1 MASNTQYEKLKK
13 KTLAK
18 AQQNRKNR
26 VERLNK
32 QYGNKTSKSQQ
43 AYIAGDVLSS
53 ASMKAYAYKK
63 NPSYMPKQSLI
74 TGGRSKSNYA
84 KLQKGENPYEAKY
97 VWTGKPTV
105 VKGGTRADGSTY
117 DSFISKKRML
127 TDDEKKMWEA
137 QGSLDKKKYDQNYKY
152 HWFDN
157 YNKDAK
163 TFKEHSNLTQDGK
176 MLWDG
181 MKVAN
186 NRVANGGSKWN
197 YLGGFL
203 KDTLIDGGI
212 EAIRHLDRISS
223 AGTGAVAGLFE
234 ESANLIKGDVDWNR
248 PLKNIKESLQ
258 QSEETG
264 WGKGLSEFFDDANKR
279 NVEKDVAYYKEMQKG
294 LSKNSDAYKH
304 YESLIKNAEN
314 TLTDGKHKTFRSVTG
329 FIGDVKNPIEVG
341 DALVSGLKG
350 ATKLAAKSGKE
361 LLSGTADLSTA
372 FKSKDE
378 LSKIAFEHQDMLNRM
393 SAYKK
398 YLQEEYVPYL
408 KKTGKKFDDV
418 EAERLFED
426 SSYAREYA
434 ERSGNLANNIDQR
447 INHSLDKGYSNAIAN
462 DTKQIVNEVKSN
474 PGTKNLGNF
483 LDEIGDNVDNGKQL
497 SIDGR
502 TLNKNKTQT
511 KDGYIPQFVDNT
523 DDVIDNMNV
532 DKNQLSMFNR
542 NGNTNTYEKSIKP
555 NSNRFEKWYN
565 SYKNKDKL
573 YDMEDDLF
581 DMIDGLSD
589 SDADGML
596 DWLSKNKPDVYS
608 RYMGDIDDVDT
619 IADDGVRIFDSI
631 TKRDNNIVKNVIH
644 NAKRT
649 SNKPVYDA
657 NKTDLIKEENAIEK
671 ILSIFDG
678 NTNKKTYK
686 NLLERRNA
694 FTNHIDSFSKKIFD
708 NEIDI
713 EEVSK
718 TIQKIKGRDIP
729 PKVKREF
736 INNFLFDGE
745 DVIAP
750 NAGNGSL
757 DDLLA
762 NIEDVLSLK
771 GVVDEYSQTGEV
783 LPVKLSD
790 STKSFLGVGDDLKVI
805 GSKVRG
811 RVSNSP
817 EELLSTLL
825 NSIVDRSRG
834 ITDNRY
840 AEKLQLMA
848 KELGY
853 ENFNRDVKNKTS
865 ELKKELKILDKMPFT
880 KEVANKK
887 LEISSE
893 LNSLK
898 EVEEK
903 REKMWSAIRNLPE
916 NSFDKYI
923 SEQYPQHMKDMKPYS
938 YKSKNVKDLDNMSGY
953 NQAVRE
959 VKSNYYDEIAKT
971 NRDDI
976 ITDSRRINNTDE
988 PQYSTRDK
996 KADIEK
1002 LRKSENIE
1010 EREYASKVIT
1020 NVRKELN
1027 LQYVDFKKINVP
1039 DKTKQTYKNL
1049 TKTKGV
1055 KDALENIKKLIT
1067 KEATLRV
1074 NGLNKDANIVRGEM
1088 KYFVKKLKEVG
1099 VYEPAWFNEMK
1110 NYKMSLFATAPT
1122 KADIFEK
1129 TGLSINNKI
1138 GGLSKEAREYM
1149 SLKLQGAKTVDE
1161 LFSDEYFEEIFNGVA
1176 KHGDNT
1182 GDGVSSLLRPN
1193 KNEVNNKGT
1202 EPMVKQMDEQMVEP
1216 MDEQIVEQMVK
1227 GNKPELG
1234 KIYDEIP
1241 DDFNP
1246 FSMFD
1251 KDEVIKVAEEKPKI
1265 RRKRTKEELDE
1276 INATLERFKDVPS
1289 VKKYNVSKGE
1299 MPKTTLEQPKFDQFK
1314 EWFNDKEMPY
1324 DENVLYDTYKRW
1336 LNSWKKGLTV
1346 YNPGWHVQN
1355 YFQNKGQNYLALGDK
1370 AFGSQKQARNVLK
1383 EIKGEVG
1390 NGDMILTKNGKTY
1403 SQKDM
1408 ADLAKRY
1415 DVVEGQA
1422 DNIIESR
1429 GIFAPLE
1436 TKVDNSWIMNKLS
1449 ESEETARLHHFI
1461 TQIERGMS
1469 PEEASK
1475 SVNKYL
1481 YDYSKQNKAD
1491 RLMSDF
1497 VDPFWTFHKNNARL
1511 MTSQAIENPQR
1522 IAKINRG
1529 IRGLQNDVDGED
1541 KALEQRRS
1549 IQSPIGSFKDEVN
1562 EDTYNYQYDLNLFPS
1577 YEGSIPLE
1585 KDDVENKLNPLVKI
1599 AKQQM
1604 EGVGNFG
1611 NKITDKEVSG
1621 YNEVTKD
1628 ERALEI
1634 LREVNPFMNPLVKA
1648 LYNSSK
1654 HQEKADEEKQSQKAS
1669 NKQILATWL
1678 EYIFGSKGNYYRDV
1692 R

>member
-26 VERLNK
+26 VERSNK

-63 NPSYMPKQSLI
+63 DPSYMPKQSFI

-84 KLQKGENPYEAKY
+84 KLQNGENPYEAKY
-97 VWTGKPTV
+97 VYTGKPTV
-105 VKGGTRADGSTY
+105 VKGGTRADGSKY
-117 DSFISKKRML
+117 DSFVSKKRML

-181 MKVAN
+181 MKVAK

-223 AGTGAVAGLFE
+223 AGTGAVAGLLE

-248 PLKNIKESLQ
+248 PVKNIKESLE
-258 QSEETG
+258 QSEKTG
-264 WGKGLSEFFDDANKR
+264 WGKGLSEFFDDATKR
-279 NVEKDVAYYKEMQKG
+279 NSEKDIAHYKEMQKG

-304 YESLIKNAEN
+304 YDSLIKNAEN
-314 TLTDGKHKTFRSVTG
+314 NVTDGKHKAFRSITG
-329 FIGDVKNPIEVG
+329 FVGDILNPIEVG
-341 DALVSGLKG
+341 DGLVNGLKG
-350 ATKLAAKSGKE
+350 ATKLATKSGKE

-398 YLQEEYVPYL
+398 YLQEEYMPHL
-408 KKTGKKFDDV
+408 KKAGKKFDDV

-447 INHSLDKGYSNAIAN
+447 INHSLDKGYSNAMAN

-474 PGTKNLGNF
+474 PGTEKLGEF
-483 LDEIGDNVDNGKQL
+483 LDEMDSITKDNETYSKTFKGFYN
-497 SIDGR
+497 
-502 TLNKNKTQT
+502 TKNKGEL
-511 KDGYIPQFVDNT
+511 D
-523 DDVIDNMNV
+523 
-532 DKNQLSMFNR
+532 
-542 NGNTNTYEKSIKP
+542 
-555 NSNRFEKWYN
+555 
-565 SYKNKDKL
+565 
-573 YDMEDDLF
+573 
-581 DMIDGLSD
+581 IDGLFEMLDNIDDDFSY
-589 SDADGML
+589 GML
-596 DWLSKNKPDVYS
+596 DWLEQNKPSVYKK
-608 RYMGDIDDVDT
+608 YMGDIDNIDDMADIGITPKIDIPSDVIEKPKKESETLRKYNESIDNYIKQEIET
-619 IADDGVRIFDSI
+619 SGNSKNVLNDAYNKMNIDRMMQESTASVSENLPYSINKQKFLNGTKDFTNKLNTMDQSELEELSSVLRTLEDIPDAIKRDEVVKAMNDVLFGGEKVIRNSI
-631 TKRDNNIVKNVIH
+631 TPKDLRNLILHCD
-644 NAKRT
+644 
-649 SNKPVYDA
+649 
-657 NKTDLIKEENAIEK
+657 DLISYKLTELTGGFSFKPRGSN
-671 ILSIFDG
+671 
-678 NTNKKTYK
+678 NTK
-686 NLLERRNA
+686 NGTHYMRDRNG
-694 FTNHIDSFSKKIFD
+694 K
-708 NEIDI
+708 
-713 EEVSK
+713 
-718 TIQKIKGRDIP
+718 
-729 PKVKREF
+729 
-736 INNFLFDGE
+736 NNVF
-745 DVIAP
+745 
-750 NAGNGSL
+750 
-757 DDLLA
+757 
-762 NIEDVLSLK
+762 
-771 GVVDEYSQTGEV
+771 
-783 LPVKLSD
+783 
-790 STKSFLGVGDDLKVI
+790 KS
-805 GSKVRG
+805 
-811 RVSNSP
+811 
-817 EELLSTLL
+817 
-825 NSIVDRSRG
+825 
-834 ITDNRY
+834 
-840 AEKLQLMA
+840 
-848 KELGY
+848 
-853 ENFNRDVKNKTS
+853 NFNMYAPTS
-865 ELKKELKILDKMPFT
+865 TDELFEEKMSLVDSLVGIKHKGELSKPIEELKKLRRSLLENGEDLSEKDFMKLADLENRLKIRQQAYDNVKNLDYDDYQKYIQKHYGKEDVVKSELDKLAS
-880 KEVANKK
+880 KQEK
-887 LEISSE
+887 LTIDDFYNES
-893 LNSLK
+893 
-898 EVEEK
+898 VEEVQK
-903 REKMWSAIRNLPE
+903 LMESGKLDKFLQEGGNPE
-916 NSFDKYI
+916 DFVEDIMQVKYQDYLNER
-923 SEQYPQHMKDMKPYS
+923 SS
-938 YKSKNVKDLDNMSGY
+938 YKNRVDHNQRNIDIKKDGNISQSPRMEQESLN
-953 NQAVRE
+953 E
-959 VKSNYYDEIAKT
+959 VGELEFLSQDEMLSN
-971 NRDDI
+971 
-976 ITDSRRINNTDE
+976 
-988 PQYSTRDK
+988 
-996 KADIEK
+996 
-1002 LRKSENIE
+1002 
-1010 EREYASKVIT
+1010 
-1020 NVRKELN
+1020 
-1027 LQYVDFKKINVP
+1027 
-1039 DKTKQTYKNL
+1039 
-1049 TKTKGV
+1049 
-1055 KDALENIKKLIT
+1055 NIKKL
-1067 KEATLRV
+1067 
-1074 NGLNKDANIVRGEM
+1074 
-1088 KYFVKKLKEVG
+1088 
-1099 VYEPAWFNEMK
+1099 
-1110 NYKMSLFATAPT
+1110 
-1122 KADIFEK
+1122 
-1129 TGLSINNKI
+1129 
-1138 GGLSKEAREYM
+1138 REQ
-1149 SLKLQGAKTVDE
+1149 L
-1161 LFSDEYFEEIFNGVA
+1161 GVA
-1176 KHGDNT
+1176 KPTINKRKIKLAKGQKLGSLPPVVENSKNLRKVIESELEMMYKNPKEYDTMKDAFKRIKKEYVQSMRSFGVRDEQYFKKVKQVQDDLKTYYEELSKPKKKTPLDSVGQGTPKLGMNLQLLAKRISDTFDEMDNLIFGD
-1182 GDGVSSLLRPN
+1182 DLQQIDKPIV
-1193 KNEVNNKGT
+1193 KQMVEQID
-1202 EPMVKQMDEQMVEP
+1202 EQMVKQMDEP
-1216 MDEQIVEQMVK
+1216 MI
-1227 GNKPELG
+1227 KPELG
-1234 KIYDEIP
+1234 KIYDEVP
-1241 DDFNP
+1241 DNFNP

-1251 KDEVIKVAEEKPKI
+1251 KDEVPKVVEKKPKI
-1265 RRKRTKEELDE
+1265 RRKRTQEELDE
-1276 INATLERFKDVPS
+1276 INATLKRFEDVPS
-1289 VKKYNVSKGE
+1289 VEKYNVSKGE

-1370 AFGSQKQARNVLK
+1370 AFGSQKKARNVLK

-1390 NGDMILTKNGKTY
+1390 NGDMILTKNGKVY

-1529 IRGLQNDVDGED
+1529 IRGLQDDVEGED
-1541 KALEQRRS
+1541 KASQQYRS
-1549 IQSPIGSFKDEVN
+1549 IQSPIGAFKDEVN
-1562 EDTYNYQYDLNLFPS
+1562 EDTYNYQYDMNLFPS
-1577 YEGSIPLE
+1577 YEGAIPLE
-1585 KDDVENKLNPLVKI
+1585 KDDVDSKLNPLVKI
-1599 AKQQM
+1599 AQQQM

-1611 NKITDKEVSG
+1611 NKITDKEISG
-1621 YNEVTKD
+1621 YNEITKD

-1634 LREVNPFMNPLVKA
+1634 LKEINPFMNPLVKA
-1648 LYNSSK
+1648 LNNSK
-1654 HQEKADEEKQSQKAS
+1654 RHQEKADEEKQSQKAS

-1678 EYIFGSKGNYYRDV
+1678 EYIFGNKGNYYRDV